1 MKKIILLALAITLFT
16 SILAMAQSDLKTDDI
31 FVTASRTPIPKNNI
45 IADTTTI
52 SSEEIKRASS
62 STLVELLQRQSGIE
76 ISNQGGPG
84 QLSTIFLRGNSSTHV
99 VILIDGLRV
108 NAATSSLTALSNI
121 SLSQIDKIEIVR
133 GSASSLYGPDAIG
146 GVIQIFTKQGLKGF
160 NPYIAVGLG
169 RYNTKSVQ
177 AGIRSGDEDTSYSIN
192 ISGFDTTG
200 FSAYN
205 TNNPLLNDK
214 DGFTNLSISGSFS
227 HKLNENHQI
236 GFQFFNSNSLNHY
249 DNHNDPAFGTDYQK
263 LDFKNQMVQESYA
276 VNLKN
281 NITENWSSNF
291 KIGRGIDKSIQAQ
304 VFNLDNFIYSL
315 AHDKNITTQDQL
327 SWQNDFKLPMGNV
340 TLLFD
345 QLDQKIDAD
354 TIYDKTQRKNKGYML
369 GYSLN
374 QNKHDVQVNYR
385 IDDNSVYKQNETANI
400 GYAYHLN
407 ETWRLAST
415 ISKAFKEPSFDV
427 LYFPADNFGSRPN
440 PNLKP
445 EKSFSKELS
454 LRYQKDLENFSMT
467 YYKNNVKKLISNVFD
482 PVTGLSTPQNIS
494 QAEISSLLFSANK
507 FIGHFEINGNYTFQ
521 STENLTT
528 HKDLNLR
535 ASQYGNLGL
544 NYYVREWKL
553 GIESSG
559 SGLRYQDT
567 SNTIALPGYILM
579 NIVADYKVNDD
590 LTLNMRLNNLLNKE
604 YELNFS
610 GSPRASGF
618 ASKSADTSFF
628 INLRYEPK

>member
-1 MKKIILLALAITLFT
+1 MTQLFT
-16 SILAMAQSDLKTDDI
+16 ANVFADNELKTSDV
-31 FVTASRTPIPKNNI
+31 FVTATRTPISKNNI

-121 SLSQIDKIEIVR
+121 PLSQIDKIEIVR

-169 RYNTKSVQ
+169 RYNTKSAQ
-177 AGIRSGDEDTSYSIN
+177 AGIRAGDEDTSYSIN
-192 ISGFDTTG
+192 ISGFDTNG

-214 DGFTNLSISGSFS
+214 DGFTNLSVSGSLS

-249 DNHNDPAFGTDYQK
+249 DNHNDPVFLGTNYQK

-304 VFNLDNFIYSL
+304 VFNADTFAYSL
-315 AHDKNITTQDQL
+315 AHDKNKTTQDQL
-327 SWQNDFKLPMGNV
+327 SWQNDFKLPIGNV

-354 TIYDKTQRKNKGYML
+354 TIYDKTKRKNKGYML

-374 QNKHDVQVNYR
+374 QDKHDLQVNYR
-385 IDDNSVYKQNETANI
+385 LDDNSVYNQNETANI

-467 YYKNNVKKLISNVFD
+467 YYKNNVKKLISNVTEGDCNLFC
-482 PVTGLSTPQNIS
+482 TSTPQNIG

-521 STENLTT
+521 SAENMTT

-544 NYYVREWKL
+544 NYYAGGWKL

-559 SGLRYQDT
+559 SGPRYQDT
-567 SNTIALPGYILM
+567 NNTIALPGYALM
-579 NIVADYKVNDD
+579 NVVADYKVNDD
-590 LTLNMRLNNLLNKE
+590 LTLNMRLNNLLNKQ
-604 YELNFS
+604 YEHTFS
-610 GSPRASGF
+610 GFTRESGF
-618 ASKSADTSFF
+618 AAKSADTSFF